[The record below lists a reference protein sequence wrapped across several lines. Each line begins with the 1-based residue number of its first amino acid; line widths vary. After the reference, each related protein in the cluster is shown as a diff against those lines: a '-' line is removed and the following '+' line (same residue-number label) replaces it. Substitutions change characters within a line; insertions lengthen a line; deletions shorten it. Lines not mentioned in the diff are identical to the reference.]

1 MNASIAIY
9 SGSMV
14 IYWSSIVIGLGL
26 AACLCLSL
34 ALFTANGGRAAGML
48 LLLPLT
54 LLFSIPL
61 CRALHWYCHMEQY
74 TGFFAALTDYS
85 SGSYCLP
92 GALLGVWLA
101 ALLVHKLGFAPS
113 TGALLDAFAPGAAL
127 AIAFIRLSAIFGNT
141 CRSKITFTSP
151 LLRHL
156 PLASAVTNSSGGVD
170 YRFATFFVQF
180 IIMLLLTLWLVKFH
194 GRRSRIPMCSGSRE
208 GNVARMFLLSYSAV
222 EMVLD
227 STRYDSSFFPFNS
240 FISIAQ
246 VVGALCV
253 LGILIYYSVHAVKA
267 RGLRLYHFALWL
279 AFLLTLGAAGYSEYM
294 VQRHGSW
301 YLGCYAV
308 MSLGCYL
315 MVLVVYQMYLLC
327 CARKSKTRDA
337 ENA

>member
-48 LLLPLT
+48 LLLPLA

-127 AIAFIRLSAIFGNT
+127 AIAFIRLSAIFGST

-180 IIMLLLTLWLVKFH
+180 IIMLLLTLWLVKFY
-194 GRRSRIPMCSGSRE
+194 GRRAGFPMRSGSRD

-222 EMVLD
+222 EIVLD

-267 RGLRLYHFALWL
+267 RGLRFYHFALWFG
-279 AFLLTLGAAGYSEYM
+279 FLLTLGAAGVSEYM

-308 MSLGCYL
+308 MGVSCYL
-315 MVLVVYQMYLLC
+315 MVLLVYQMYLRC
-327 CARKSKTRDA
+327 CAKRNKGV
-337 ENA
+337 